1 MLWICHQNG
10 MVLYARIF
18 PETQDAK
25 GGIDAHFATDKR
37 WLYEMQDKG
46 TDTATP
52 RCAAAA
58 LVSTATSTPILT
70 QTYIAIAAAATTTPT
85 HQGSYSRTSAAVRG
99 ITAIRNCLK
108 LTATASQR

>member
-1 MLWICHQNG
+1 MTDSAVCYLDGELYYWMLWICHQND
-10 MVLYARIF
+10 MVLYARVF

-58 LVSTATSTPILT
+58 LASTTTYNPILT
-70 QTYIAIAAAATTTPT
+70 QT
-85 HQGSYSRTSAAVRG
+85 
-99 ITAIRNCLK
+99 
-108 LTATASQR
+108 